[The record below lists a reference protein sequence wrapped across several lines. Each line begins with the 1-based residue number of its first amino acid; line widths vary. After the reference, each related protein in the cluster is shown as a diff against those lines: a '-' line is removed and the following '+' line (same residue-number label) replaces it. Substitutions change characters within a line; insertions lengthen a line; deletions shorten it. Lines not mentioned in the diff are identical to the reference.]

1 MKIKLLI
8 VALISQVAISQH
20 RSCGMKEYMQQ
31 IMSDPQARE
40 QYLKQQ
46 ELFKAEYQRVMAE
59 YKANKA
65 AGIKR
70 TTNATLRI
78 PVAVHYPSATT
89 ATAAVKTCLR
99 NFAQNQI
106 NILNAD
112 YNATNAD
119 ISNWAGVSDLYP
131 GTQVGDLDVE
141 FVLATQNH
149 PAGTGLVN
157 GEVAVTFGT
166 DFLNAGNVNC
176 TNGCNDDTTWAGY
189 MNFVVKNITGGIL
202 GFSPLGGSP
211 NGGHAVVMDNNAFAS
226 GAGCTGY
233 VPGAPYNLG
242 RTVTHEL
249 GHFFNLD
256 HTFANDNGCG
266 SDDDGIADTPK
277 TGYATYDCPADG
289 SVAGCVPGEF
299 ALTMNYMDYVN
310 DACMYMFTEGQ
321 RLVMLSY
328 LNVIK
333 TQYNSNTLSTPEVAK
348 SRFSVYPNP
357 NKGSFSIQ
365 FEEVLSDFSVQVVDQ
380 SGRVVLEN
388 DYAANNNMVQTIDL
402 NTTAT
407 GVYFVTVKSDNSV
420 TTKKVIVQ

>member
-20 RSCGMKEYMQQ
+20 RNCGMKEHMQQ
-31 IMSDPQARE
+31 IMADPQARE

-46 ELFKAEYQRVMAE
+46 ELFKTEYQRVLAE

-65 AGIKR
+65 AGINR

-78 PVAVHYPSATT
+78 PVAVHYPSSGA

-99 NFAQNQI
+99 NFAQNQV

-119 ISNWAGVSDLYP
+119 ISNWAGVSDFYP

-157 GEVAVTFGT
+157 GDVAVTFGT
-166 DFLNAGNVNC
+166 DFLSNA
-176 TNGCNDDTTWAGY
+176 DSDATWSGY
-189 MNFVVKNITGGIL
+189 MNFVVRNISGGIL
-202 GFSPLGGSP
+202 GYSPLGGSP
-211 NGGHAVVMDNNAFAS
+211 SAGHTVVMDNNAFAS

-289 SVAGCVPGEF
+289 SVAGCVGGEY

-333 TQYNSNTLSTPEVAK
+333 TQYHSNALLGTNEVAK

-388 DYAANNNMVQTIDL
+388 DYAANNNMAQTINL

-420 TTKKVIVQ
+420 TTKKIIVQ